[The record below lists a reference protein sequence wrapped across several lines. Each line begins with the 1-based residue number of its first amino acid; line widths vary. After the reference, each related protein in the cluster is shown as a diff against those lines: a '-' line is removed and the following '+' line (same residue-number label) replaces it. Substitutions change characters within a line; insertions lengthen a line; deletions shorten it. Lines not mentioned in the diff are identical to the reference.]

1 LKQVKIILFILEKKK
16 AFQQRKIHVGLQWIS
31 KKNIS
36 SWVDWV
42 LVMTINSLH
51 MQ

>member
-1 LKQVKIILFILEKKK
+1 
-16 AFQQRKIHVGLQWIS
+16 LQWIS
-31 KKNIS
+31 KGKNIS